1 MTKKDDRPEIKEEA
15 DAEKAFQAGK
25 HPDHDLPGSGPGS
38 TPGAHPDHDLPE
50 PKPPVVQP
58 KGKGV
63 GGRAIT
69 KDASTPKTALSAL
82 LPPSAAIGD
91 PTFAIRVI
99 GTGFDASSVINFASQ
114 DEPTTFVSETELT
127 TIVDMTL
134 WLGADPA
141 IPVLVRTLV
150 EGVPE
155 ETDTLLFVFDPP
167 REVPL
172 HPAHPSLPV
181 PSMDLITPM

>member
-25 HPDHDLPGSGPGS
+25 HP
-38 TPGAHPDHDLPE
+38 GAHPDHDLPARE
-50 PKPPVVQP
+50 APPVVQP
-58 KGKGV
+58 KGTGV
-63 GGRAIT
+63 GGRAVARDV
-69 KDASTPKTALSAL
+69 DAPTTALTSL

-99 GTGFDASSVINFASQ
+99 GSGFDASSVINFASQ
-114 DEPTTFVSETELT
+114 DEPTTFVSDTELT

-172 HPAHPSLPV
+172 PPAHPSLPV
-181 PSMDLITPM
+181 PAMDLITPM